1 MFGLFKSQSA
11 QLDLTPRNCLVV
23 SLIYCMGADGEIDPE
38 ELGHLSSV
46 LGRGATREQLDA
58 CVRYVRSTQS
68 AQFVQ
73 AASARLRPEQKLC
86 IVLNMID
93 SAMADGDA
101 EQGEQQLIMEFA
113 RGFGLS
119 EAELEVH
126 FRTLVAKNDRS
137 ILDR

>member
-58 CVRYVRSTQS
+58 CVRYVRATQP
-68 AQFVQ
+68 AQFLQ
-73 AASARLRPEQKLC
+73 AAAGRLRPDQKLC

-93 SAMADGDA
+93 SAMSDGEA
-101 EQGEQQLIMEFA
+101 EQGEQQLIMDFA
-113 RGFGLS
+113 RGFGLA
-119 EAELEVH
+119 EAELETH
-126 FRTLVAKNDRS
+126 FRTLVVKNDRAV
-137 ILDR
+137 LDR